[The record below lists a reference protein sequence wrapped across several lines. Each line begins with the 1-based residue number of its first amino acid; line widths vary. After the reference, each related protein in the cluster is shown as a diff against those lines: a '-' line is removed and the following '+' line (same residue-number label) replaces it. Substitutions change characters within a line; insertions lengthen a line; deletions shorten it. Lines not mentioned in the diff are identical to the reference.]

1 MSKSRYSEFG
11 DNNGQGYN
19 LSSGTEDN
27 RTANRNKTAFFKN
40 SGMIVR
46 DQDIEIAFKRT

>member
-19 LSSGTEDN
+19 LTSMNED

>member
-1 MSKSRYSEFG
+1 MSKSRYSEYG
-11 DNNGQGYN
+11 DGNDQGFN
-19 LSSGTEDN
+19 LTGIEDN
-27 RTANRNKTAFFKN
+27 KTANRNKTAFFKN